1 NIRRFLTG
9 IGAPRQIHGPA
20 RIGSSQSP
28 AANDPA
34 VTEHS
39 QPAIGDYV
47 GTHNAVWVGG
57 SWYAI
62 DGVLARGLGTL
73 QGIVPNAVRFALR
86 FPDIGLAYERRRVRG
101 YLVLQQRGSLRLDVQ
116 VPASAR
122 AASLVTWVNGRRVA
136 HSLAGRTVRFRLSG
150 RARAPIDWA
159 ITWGR
164 RG

>member
-1 NIRRFLTG
+1 VCRSFYSD
-9 IGAPRQIHGPA
+9 
-20 RIGSSQSP
+20 SSQICGTGLSS
-28 AANDPA
+28 NY
-34 VTEHS
+34 EGQIMH
-39 QPAIGDYV
+39 QPAWSLFD
-47 GTHNAVWVGG
+47 
-57 SWYAI
+57 AI
-62 DGVLARGLGTL
+62 KLA
-73 QGIVPNAVRFALR
+73 GIEPSATGYSIAPHLPFARFSVR